1 MAELAKASIMLCTNS
16 RFLAAELGSPAHKP
30 LGPWQQVAAPAGLLD
45 AVAGIPDT
53 GPHAVRQLREYAT
66 QALRTARLKQSSRV
80 TNPHDLSVDEIGA
93 IVVYTKEW
101 ARAHGTSLCA
111 SPHLLTGHHF
121 LRTTLDICPAHAS
134 LLAIRV
140 NDAARAAG
148 TARSTACSTATIAR
162 SCRSSTATCASS

>member
-1 MAELAKASIMLCTNS
+1 MGLLYSHRPECPDALRDLLQRCWADEPGQRPSFEACVAELAKASIMLCTNS

-45 AVAGIPDT
+45 AVAGIPVT
-53 GPHAVRQLREYAT
+53 GPHAVKQLHEYAT

-111 SPHLLTGHHF
+111 SPRLLTGHHF
-121 LRTTLDICPAHAS
+121 PRTANTRVF
-134 LLAIRV
+134 LL
-140 NDAARAAG
+140 
-148 TARSTACSTATIAR
+148 
-162 SCRSSTATCASS
+162 